1 MRNRIVIC
9 ALLCLAGCAS
19 ASRNNG
25 APLRVLTYNIH
36 AGKDA
41 GQQRNL
47 DRVAEIIRG
56 ANADIVMLQE
66 IDRNTERSGREDH
79 IAVLAQLTG
88 LHMAF
93 AKSLDYQGGLYGIA
107 VLSRFPLDT
116 AYAVPLEV
124 KPPQERSGTHEPRVA
139 LHAIVRAS
147 NATLHIVNTHID
159 PAPEPTYRHQEVV
172 NLMAHIAR
180 TVPANATLIFGGDLN
195 ARSDTPEI
203 AALSLA
209 FLDSW
214 QRCGD
219 GGPGFSF
226 PADKPDRRIDYV
238 WLRSATCTSA
248 RVLDTQASDHR
259 PLLVEVTLPG
269 R

>member
-1 MRNRIVIC
+1 MTNRIVIC
-9 ALLCLAGCAS
+9 ALLCLTGCAS
-19 ASRNNG
+19 AGRDSG
-25 APLRVLTYNIH
+25 ASLRVLTYNIH

-41 GQQRNL
+41 AQQRNL
-47 DRVAEIIRG
+47 DRVAEVIRG
-56 ANADIVMLQE
+56 ASADIVLLQE

-88 LHMAF
+88 MHMAF
-93 AKSLDYQGGLYGIA
+93 AKSLDFQGGLYGIA
-107 VLSRFPLDT
+107 VLSRLPLDT
-116 AYAVPLEV
+116 AYRVPLEV
-124 KPPQERSGTHEPRVA
+124 KPPQERSGTYEPRVG
-139 LHAIVRAS
+139 LHAVVRTARGV
-147 NATLHIVNTHID
+147 LHIVNTHID

-180 TVPANATLIFGGDLN
+180 TVPAEATLIFGGDLN
-195 ARSDTPEI
+195 ARANTPEI

-219 GGPGFSF
+219 GGPGFSY

-238 WLRSATCTSA
+238 WLRSATCSSA

-259 PLLVEVTLPG
+259 PLLVEVRL
-269 R
+269 RER